1 MSLLD
6 TLTTTAIDSVTGLP
20 EHLQDTEKLGQIG
33 LSPENYNVISAMN
46 AADNMNSGITGLMA
60 PAALYSMGDTMFNS
74 NQSIPEGINDFG
86 RYMKGVNIQSNPEL
100 AKQLM
105 GQNYVN
111 QMQGKYALAMDQI
124 GKGIF
129 GKGPNPDL
137 YNQNSSTPQNLGFI
151 EEAPQVKEA
160 IYQDRIM
167 NSNLPGFMV
176 EPSRFQGFK
185 NKIGSGLGSIKDFA
199 MNKGTQGFNLG
210 KMALS
215 GIGNAIM
222 PGLGFVLSNLKPE
235 PLFRETLA
243 NSKKANPLAT
253 RGFETIDG
261 TRTSIDG
268 VSDFGGF
275 TTDDLGRITNNGL
288 NYNTPEGIMSG
299 YNSGFDLA
307 GAALGRI
314 GTIQNAIAKGRFK
327 DKFALD
333 RANKKIDNLKTAA
346 VASAQAKRQA
356 YQDKIDRAKNEA
368 AANRAR
374 AKSITAGYGGHDDR
388 PGATGPTATGAGMGV
403 GGGYASDYGFLKDGG
418 SVGLASM
425 FTRRG

>member
-151 EEAPQVKEA
+151 EEAPQIKEA
-160 IYQDRIM
+160 IYQ
-167 NSNLPGFMV
+167 G
-176 EPSRFQGFK
+176 
-185 NKIGSGLGSIKDFA
+185 
-199 MNKGTQGFNLG
+199 
-210 KMALS
+210 
-215 GIGNAIM
+215 
-222 PGLGFVLSNLKPE
+222 
-235 PLFRETLA
+235 
-243 NSKKANPLAT
+243 
-253 RGFETIDG
+253 
-261 TRTSIDG
+261 
-268 VSDFGGF
+268 
-275 TTDDLGRITNNGL
+275 
-288 NYNTPEGIMSG
+288 
-299 YNSGFDLA
+299 
-307 GAALGRI
+307 
-314 GTIQNAIAKGRFK
+314 
-327 DKFALD
+327 
-333 RANKKIDNLKTAA
+333 
-346 VASAQAKRQA
+346 
-356 YQDKIDRAKNEA
+356 
-368 AANRAR
+368 
-374 AKSITAGYGGHDDR
+374 
-388 PGATGPTATGAGMGV
+388 
-403 GGGYASDYGFLKDGG
+403 
-418 SVGLASM
+418 
-425 FTRRG
+425 